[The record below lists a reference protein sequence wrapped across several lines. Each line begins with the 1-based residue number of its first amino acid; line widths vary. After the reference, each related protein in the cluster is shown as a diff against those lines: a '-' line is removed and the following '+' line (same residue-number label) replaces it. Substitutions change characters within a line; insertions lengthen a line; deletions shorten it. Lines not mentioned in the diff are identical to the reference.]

1 MKDVTFLEFCAFV
14 LILGMGVIVARL
26 ESKVRCLEWKAERLD
41 RTIEIMTKPMAIS
54 EWVASSTNR
63 VTITR
68 DPIDNMPM
76 YGVDMNGRLTQ

>member
-1 MKDVTFLEFCAFV
+1 M
-14 LILGMGVIVARL
+14 GGGVIVARL

-41 RTIEIMTKPMAIS
+41 RTIELMTKPMAIS

-63 VTITR
+63 VEITR

-76 YGVDMNGRLTQ
+76 LSVEVNGGLVR